1 MPLNPRPNEGGAPA
15 SCELKAAGF
24 TIPVIRLLDGNMDAV
39 AREIGIKVEQAPDF
53 FHNTPVVIDL
63 SAFQS
68 GGR

>member
-1 MPLNPRPNEGGAPA
+1 
-15 SCELKAAGF
+15 
-24 TIPVIRLLDGNMDAV
+24 MDAV